1 MSVEEKKKERVVLLI
16 FAAGPDRFDALGG
29 DCVLSN
35 VVVVVVV
42 CTPFFLSLSLVR
54 KKSKEGEEN
63 KTRGLM
69 HNVIHL
75 SQSITRIALGTLNIF
90 EKSFPFFFL
99 VCCWGLSLVP
109 VGGERERLVV
119 SRGGVYWSLVE

>member
-54 KKSKEGEEN
+54 KKSKEGEE
-63 KTRGLM
+63 TR
-69 HNVIHL
+69 
-75 SQSITRIALGTLNIF
+75 Q
-90 EKSFPFFFL
+90 
-99 VCCWGLSLVP
+99 
-109 VGGERERLVV
+109 GG
-119 SRGGVYWSLVE
+119 